1 MCHKH
6 AAVTLYY
13 LTIVDFNS
21 TASYFGDVGGVCHCN
36 YIYASTSILCNPAV
50 IYNIIGIWFYS
61 YAKAVMEAP
70 RSSTLPSRSTEVKA
84 NPQQVLDSL
93 FKIPEMRT
101 YEPSSMDWKKVVKKL
116 QSFNS
121 TATSNNQER
130 PKAGMQSFV

>member
-1 MCHKH
+1 MLFMKWLNKPLCTPGLSPPLLSSLHCPNNNH
-6 AAVTLYY
+6 GYFVQNHLCVTGCYLY
-13 LTIVDFNS
+13 
-21 TASYFGDVGGVCHCN
+21 
-36 YIYASTSILCNPAV
+36 
-50 IYNIIGIWFYS
+50 YNIIGIWFYS

-93 FKIPEMRT
+93 FKIPEMHT

-121 TATSNNQER
+121 TATSNNQDR